1 MIIGVLPMGDER
13 CGDRPAVRD
22 RQPLEGRADR
32 QADHRR
38 GIVSCEPPEPIEQR
52 RRQLT
57 TLDGQLNH
65 PAPDRRIGVVEQ
77 PLDMGSRELSGDVHR
92 PDHPQPL
99 GHGRGGG
106 ELRFKQPRSLG
117 GEPAGSGPLLQEPPR
132 VPHEPVVVMTE
143 QIDQRC
149 VALADEVDLRRRRC
163 RPIVDH
169 LEDPPVA
176 PIVRLV
182 LTVMALIAVVP
193 VNEHHLPVRPDL
205 QRDELRPRVVGEK
218 KVGLAVPH
226 VA

>member
-1 MIIGVLPMGDER
+1 MVIGILRMRDER
-13 CGDRPAVRD
+13 RRDRPAVSK
-22 RQPLEGRADR
+22 RQPLEGRANR
-32 QADHRR
+32 QANHRR
-38 GIVSCEPPEPIEQR
+38 WIVRGEPLEPLEQR
-52 RRQLT
+52 WRCVAP
-57 TLDGQLNH
+57 LDGQLNH

-117 GEPAGSGPLLQEPPR
+117 GEPAGSGPLLQEPTGMT
-132 VPHEPVVVMTE
+132 HEPVVVMTE

-149 VALADEVDLRRRRC
+149 VALAAKVDLRRRRC

-169 LEDPPVA
+169 LEDSPIA
-176 PIVRLV
+176 PIVLV
-182 LTVMALIAVVP
+182 VLRGMALSAVVP
-193 VNEHHLPVRPDL
+193 VDEHHLPVRPDL
-205 QRDELRPRVVGEK
+205 QRDELRPRVVGEE
-218 KVGLAVPH
+218 KVGLAIPH